1 MWLNPASF
9 VERGLCLGEDGAKGL
24 LVGPDEE
31 AFLFEVDVAVVVV
44 VGLLIFVLLQRLS
57 DVLTRVSDNDQGT

>member
-1 MWLNPASF
+1 
-9 VERGLCLGEDGAKGL
+9 LGEDGAKGL

-31 AFLFEVDVAVVVV
+31 AFLFEVVVAFAAVVV

>member
-1 MWLNPASF
+1 M
-9 VERGLCLGEDGAKGL
+9 GEDGAKGL

>member
-1 MWLNPASF
+1 M
-9 VERGLCLGEDGAKGL
+9 GEDGAKGL

-31 AFLFEVDVAVVVV
+31 AFLFEVVVAFAAVVV